1 MPLPPGWV
9 TNQGLPLPSGR
20 RSLRFFVAGNT
31 TANFADNAWNFAV
44 APVAG
49 NALTIPPSVKVSP
62 GAEVASGAA
71 PSAVVSTPMGGQRNV
86 APASQAS
93 PVTTQG
99 TYGIRVCNDG
109 GTAIEF
115 SFDGVNVHGIVLANS
130 EQTFLNRIEAGIA
143 VREPG
148 GGSIAF
154 RVFAW

>member
-9 TNQGLPLPSGR
+9 SGVGLPLASGR
-20 RSLRFFVAGNT
+20 RSLRFFATGT
-31 TANFADNAWNFAV
+31 TSALFADNAWNFAV
-44 APVAG
+44 ATVGG
-49 NALTIPPSVKVSP
+49 NALSIAPSPKVRA
-62 GAEVASGAA
+62 GAEVASGAP
-71 PSAVVSTPMGGQRNV
+71 PSAVVSTPMGGQRDL
-86 APASQAS
+86 APAAQAA

-115 SFDGVNVHGIVLANS
+115 SFDGVNVHGVVLPNS
-130 EQTFLNRIEAGIA
+130 EETFLNRIEAGIS

-148 GGSIAF
+148 GGTIAF

>member
-71 PSAVVSTPMGGQRNV
+71 PSAVASTPMGGQRNV
-86 APASQAS
+86 APAAQAA

-99 TYGIRVCNDG
+99 TYGIRVSNDG
-109 GTAIEF
+109 ATAIEF
-115 SFDGVNVHGIVLANS
+115 SFDGANVHGVVLPNS
-130 EQTFLNRIEAGIA
+130 EETFLNRIEAGIS

-148 GGSIAF
+148 GGTVAF